1 MTASDG
7 TVTATYSRRMRL
19 QLDNAKSVE
28 ARIKGK
34 TLQPVC
40 GDRVTAEPIEGESD
54 WLITDIHDRRNALT
68 RPSMRGKTETLA
80 ANIDRVIVV
89 AAAKPDPDWFIVD
102 RYVCAAELMDTA
114 AAIVFN
120 KTDIA
125 FNENTLKQ
133 LRVYGELGYAT
144 VACSAETGENFDAFA
159 DLLDHRTAIV
169 VGQSGVGKSTLLN
182 RLCADSGQKTAA
194 ISDKTGEGR
203 HTTVNSVMIDLP
215 NGGAVIDS
223 PGVRDYAPALASPD
237 DAVGG
242 FREIRTVGR
251 QCRFAN
257 CRHLREPDCAV
268 KQGIETG
275 DVDPRRYESYK
286 RTIALTERLKKNL
299 GPGA

>member
-1 MTASDG
+1 
-7 TVTATYSRRMRL
+7 MRL
-19 QLDNAKSVE
+19 LLDNGDTTE

-34 TLQPVC
+34 KLRPVC
-40 GDRVTAEPIEGESD
+40 GDRVVAEPIEGESD
-54 WLITDIHDRRNALT
+54 WLITKIHARRNVLA
-68 RPSMRGKTETLA
+68 RPNQRGKVETLA
-80 ANIDRVIVV
+80 ANVDRVIVV

-102 RYVCAAELMDTA
+102 RYICAAEIMDA
-114 AAIVFN
+114 DSAIVFN

-133 LRVYGELGYAT
+133 LRVYADLGYAT
-144 VACSAETGENFDAFA
+144 VACSAETGENFEAFA
-159 DLLDHRTAIV
+159 ELLDHRNAII

-182 RLCADSGQKTAA
+182 RLCVDIEQKTAA

-203 HTTVNSVMIDLP
+203 HTTVNSVMVHLP

-223 PGVRDYAPALASPD
+223 PGVRDYAPALGSPEQ
-237 DAVGG
+237 AVTG
-242 FREIRTVGR
+242 FREIRRLGHE
-251 QCRFAN
+251 CRFAD

-268 KQGIETG
+268 KLGIETG

-286 RTIALTERLKKNL
+286 RTVALTERLRKNM